1 MKIFVTGIAGFIGSS
16 LAKHLLTLGHYVK
29 GIDNYSTGN
38 PKNLDKRIECKDGDI
53 RDSNILKELLNDYDI
68 IIHLAAQTSG
78 EKSFEIPEYD
88 IETNIIGSLNIYEF
102 SKICNAKLII
112 NISSMSVYGNVTK
125 NKIIS
130 EDYITNP
137 ISVYGNTKLT
147 AENIL
152 GLLSKRDN
160 IPLIN
165 LRLFNAFGPGQNL
178 DEMKQGMISI
188 YLSYLLKYDEITVKG
203 SLKRVRD
210 FIYIDDIISSIV
222 SIINSDKYE
231 TNTFNISTGTLTSVS
246 DVIKILKSISGIDK
260 PIVQS
265 DNTPGDIFGFGG
277 SYKKIKQEFD
287 WDPKYSLE
295 HGIKTMMEFYKGK

>member
-38 PKNLDKRIECKDGDI
+38 PKNLDKSIECKDGDI

-112 NISSMSVYGNVTK
+112 NMSSMSVYGNVTK

-222 SIINSDKYE
+222 SIINSDKFE
-231 TNTFNISTGTLTSVS
+231 TNTFNISTGTLTSVA

-260 PIVQS
+260 PIVQY
-265 DNTPGDIFGFGG
+265 DNIPGDIFGFGG
-277 SYKKIKQEFD
+277 SYKKIKQKFD